1 MTASSVPLTPADLY
15 AAVQY
20 TEQPL
25 QYLGSA
31 GNVPTQPPPAPFTRV
46 PNRAMRRRAQRR

>member
-1 MTASSVPLTPADLY
+1 MTASVPLTPADLY

-31 GNVPTQPPPAPFTRV
+31 GNVPTQPPPAPFVRV
-46 PNRAMRRRAQRR
+46 PNRAMRRSSRKKR